1 MTIDEVYR
9 AIPISKKT
17 TLKNENNDERR
28 QMGKIR
34 SPDEGGN
41 REIHPGKACHGVDV
55 PRRERED
62 MYYRVAPI
70 CFDEHDGDRYLLA
83 LTEDDRVLI
92 FAIEYITGVSETEA
106 MTTFS
111 LPENLDIERFK
122 KRCFDINKVV

>member
-1 MTIDEVYR
+1 MKDDRRVKYVRRMMTEIE
-9 AIPISKKT
+9 
-17 TLKNENNDERR
+17 EF
-28 QMGKIR
+28 IR
-34 SPDEGGN
+34 KRYVMELMYLDADG
-41 REIHPGKACHGVDV
+41 
-55 PRRERED
+55 ED

-111 LPENLDIERFK
+111 LPENFDAERFAQ
-122 KRCFDINKVV
+122 RFFDVERIM